1 MRPAAPVPL
10 TFNITTLNFSEFFTA
25 RTRRRSYEPMTS
37 ARARGLA
44 SIAFASV
51 CAGLGVQG
59 VAVSPHA
66 RAEPSVA
73 AAAAA
78 RLSKRKIIV
87 DARARTSWDWNW
99 DGRSSGG
106 DPTPSDSVAA
116 SAAPTKVYW
125 LVRHGQA
132 TEETPETDAAADGE
146 RKLTDLGRKQASF
159 TARRL
164 KELIPSTAS
173 VKMTHSTM
181 VRAKET
187 ADIIAAEAFPNATR
201 KSSELIREGAPV
213 RPEPDTW
220 RQAEHVH
227 VTDAP
232 RIEAGFRETFHRAP
246 SPSSAATKPPPPEH
260 EIVVCHGNV
269 IRYSVLRALQLP
281 PDAWLRIG
289 LYNGSI
295 TRVEVRGDG
304 GVSLRCLGDAGY
316 MTADMLTHN

>member
-1 MRPAAPVPL
+1 
-10 TFNITTLNFSEFFTA
+10 
-25 RTRRRSYEPMTS
+25 MTS

-44 SIAFASV
+44 SIAFASACV
-51 CAGLGVQG
+51 GLGVQG
-59 VAVSPHA
+59 VAVSPRA

-73 AAAAA
+73 AAEAA
-78 RLSKRKIIV
+78 RSSTRKIIV

-106 DPTPSDSVAA
+106 DPTPST
-116 SAAPTKVYW
+116 APTRVYW

-132 TEETPETDAAADGE
+132 TEERPDADAAADGE

-164 KELIPSTAS
+164 RELIPSTEYAS

-187 ADIIAAEAFPNATR
+187 ADIIAAEAFPNAPR

-220 RQAEHVH
+220 GQAEHVH

-232 RIEAGFRETFHRAP
+232 RIEAGFRETFHRA
-246 SPSSAATKPPPPEH
+246 SPAAATTKTPSPEH